1 MKYTSPHG
9 RIISFDGFPKIMGII
24 NVTPDSF
31 YPSSRVTGNV
41 ENIARKMIDEGAS
54 ILDIGGES
62 TRPGSEP
69 VSTEE
74 ELRRVIPAI
83 KAIRAFSDIPIS
95 IDTYKSSVTREAIKA
110 GADIINDISGF
121 NFDPEILDVAKDY
134 NAPYILM
141 HIKGTPKD
149 MQKNPFYENVLR
161 EIYDYFS
168 QKLEILKAK
177 GINQIIID
185 PGIGFGKRY
194 GDNLEIIK
202 NIEKFK
208 EFGFPILIGH
218 SRKSFIGWLLNKKDP
233 EERLTGTL
241 AVTAYLS
248 LKKVDI
254 LRVHDVKEN
263 FEVVEVLNR
272 LCNY

>member
-1 MKYTSPHG
+1 
-9 RIISFDGFPKIMGII
+9 MGII

-31 YPSSRVTGNV
+31 YSGSRVTNNV

-83 KAIRAFSDIPIS
+83 KAIRTFSNIPIS
-95 IDTYKSSVTREAIKA
+95 IDTYKSSVAHEAINA

-121 NFDPEILDVAKDY
+121 NFDPEILDVVKDY
-134 NAPYILM
+134 KAPYILM

-149 MQKNPFYENVLR
+149 MQKNPFYDDVVR

-168 QKLEILKAK
+168 QKLEILKTK
-177 GINQIIID
+177 GIDQIILD

-194 GDNLEIIK
+194 EDNLEIIK

-208 EFGFPILIGH
+208 EFGLPLLVGH
-218 SRKSFIGWLLNKKDP
+218 SRKSFIGRLLNKVDP
-233 EERLTGTL
+233 KERLTGTL
-241 AVTAYLS
+241 AVTAYLT

-263 FEVVEVLNR
+263 FEVVRVITNLTW
-272 LCNY
+272 